1 MLTSASGAQSESSD
15 ATTTPDVLK
24 LDANEAT
31 IPPSPRVQ
39 ARLRAFVDNGGAASY
54 PDSDALALRR
64 RLAGYTSRD
73 EAEVLVFNGC
83 DAAIDGAV
91 RTLTA
96 PGERVC
102 MAAPTYDRF
111 RRCAEAGGAT
121 ITLAY
126 GRDPFTADV
135 TSLLESIGD
144 DTRLVYLSNPD
155 NPTGRAFRD
164 DDLAAVLT
172 RLVRGVLIVDETY
185 FEFAGRTVIAL
196 IDRFDNLLV
205 MRSFSKAFGL
215 AGLRCGYTVSDRR
228 LAERLRRWWSGR
240 DVNAAVQ
247 EAAIAALDD
256 REYMQAYVEEVTA
269 ARAWFVDGLRA
280 MGHTVVSTSA
290 NFILMRVAEPARFV
304 ERMRDARIEIRDR
317 SQLPQLDGFVRITVG
332 TLSQC
337 ERVLET
343 IRRIDP
349 LPSR

>member
-1 MLTSASGAQSESSD
+1 VLTSASGAQLQTSSTD
-15 ATTTPDVLK
+15 SLK

-31 IPPSPRVQ
+31 IPPSPHVQ
-39 ARLRAFVDNGGAASY
+39 ARLRAFIDNGGAASY

-64 RLAGYTSRD
+64 RLASYTSRC
-73 EAEVLVFNGC
+73 EAEVLAFNGC
-83 DAAIDGAV
+83 DAAIDCAV
-91 RTLTA
+91 RTFTV
-96 PGERVC
+96 PGDRVC
-102 MAAPTYDRF
+102 IAAPTYDRF

-121 ITLAY
+121 VTAAY

-135 TSLLESIGD
+135 TALLAAIDGD
-144 DTRLVYLSNPD
+144 TQLVYLSSPD
-155 NPTGRAFRD
+155 NPTGRAFSD
-164 DDLAAVLT
+164 DDVAAVLG

-185 FEFAGRTVIAL
+185 FEFAGRSVIPL

-256 REYMQAYVEEVTA
+256 CEYMHAYVDEVTA
-269 ARAWFVDGLRA
+269 ARAWVVDGLRA
-280 MGHTVVSTSA
+280 LGHTVVSTPA
-290 NFILMRVAEPARFV
+290 NFILLRVADPGGLV
-304 ERMRDARIEIRDR
+304 ERMHQAGIEIRDR
-317 SQLPQLDGFVRITVG
+317 SQLPQLGGFVRITVG